1 MVLLATFSLV
11 YSSIAYYA
19 LSRPPAQSFFAWG
32 VYSQNGSLSNYF
44 SGVGTNVTTHKVLS
58 WHFEVTNQMGSIQY
72 VGIVYRLGNST
83 SKNPNATDPASTIPQ
98 IGNTSSFIPNGHTAS
113 INFTW
118 DINSE
123 MQAGRL
129 VVLNLT
135 VNGQQVSP
143 PVGTIQ
149 GLRFRFFFELWRYDL
164 ASNSFVYGPNS
175 GSGNWLQ
182 IWFNAV

>member
-1 MVLLATFSLV
+1 VVLLATFSLV

-83 SKNPNATDPASTIPQ
+83 SKNPSATAPASTIPQ
-98 IGNTSSFIPNGHTAS
+98 IGNNSRFIPNGQTAS
-113 INFTW
+113 IDFAW
-118 DINSE
+118 IINSE
-123 MQAGRL
+123 KQAGGL
-129 VVLNLT
+129 LTLNMT
-135 VNGQQVSP
+135 INGQQVSS
-143 PVGTIQ
+143 PVGAVK
-149 GLRFRFFFELWRYDL
+149 GLKFRFFFELWTYDL